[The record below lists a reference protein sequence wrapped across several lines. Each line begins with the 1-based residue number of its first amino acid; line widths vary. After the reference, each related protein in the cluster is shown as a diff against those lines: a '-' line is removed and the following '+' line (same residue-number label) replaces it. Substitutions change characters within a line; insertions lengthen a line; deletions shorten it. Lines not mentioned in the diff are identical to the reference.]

1 MPESQDLN
9 KLLRT
14 SHLGIQFVF
23 VFCLFVFAG
32 FFADEKL
39 GTLPLFLL
47 LGVMVGFAAAFYQ
60 LYVGVF
66 GVGGV
71 SGKRREP
78 PDAKS

>member
-1 MPESQDLN
+1 MPDPQDMN
-9 KLLRT
+9 KLLRS
-14 SHLGIQFVF
+14 SHLGIQFVL
-23 VFCLFVFAG
+23 VFGLLTFLG
-32 FFADEKL
+32 FFADQKL

-47 LGVMVGFAAAFYQ
+47 LGVAVGFAAAFYQ
-60 LYVGVF
+60 LYVAVF